1 MGKFSIKERRY
12 WRNLLIRT
20 TLMVVT
26 VTVIVW
32 FLPRTEGKLYHYD
45 EGRPWIYSEL
55 IAKFDFPIFK
65 TPQKLKAE
73 RDSVTEAFLPYFKR
87 NDEIAK
93 RNIDRFLSDFKDG
106 IPGIPHYTTHIAN
119 ELRELY
125 KTGIMET
132 DRYSKLAK
140 DSTRQI
146 RIVDGKQAEPTNI
159 RQFYSTLS
167 AYEQLFANDTTTATR
182 SILQKCN
189 LNEYIEANIIYDTER
204 SKTELADQLSLIPQ
218 ASGMVLEGQRII
230 NRGDI
235 VDSYTFRVLN
245 SFEKAMERRN
255 AADNGIVET
264 IVGQAI
270 YVFVLVLL
278 FTGYLVL
285 FRNDYFDKTRSI
297 TMLYTMIVIFPILV
311 SLLMVFNKFSVY
323 IIPFAM
329 AAIFIRVFMDSRT
342 AFITHTT
349 MTLICAVA
357 VKYQYEFII
366 IQLVAGLVA
375 IYSLRELSKRSQIY
389 LTAVLVTVAIS
400 MVYLALQLIESDD
413 VSKLDQSMYI
423 HFAVSGFLLLFAY
436 PLMLVIEKTFGFIS
450 TVTLFELSNTN
461 NELLRRMS
469 EIAPGTFQHSI
480 TVGNLAA
487 EVANKIGAKT
497 HLVRTGAL
505 YHDIGKMENPAF
517 FTENQAGVNPHDK
530 LSELESAHIIINH
543 VAEGMR
549 LAEKYNLPTVIKD
562 FITTHHGTGITK
574 FFYIN
579 YKNEHPDEEVDETPF
594 RYPGPNPTTREQA
607 ILMMCDS
614 VEAASRSLQEY
625 TEERV
630 SALVNRII
638 DSQMEQKFFD
648 DCPITFRDIRQT
660 KLVLIERLKSIYHTR
675 IQYPEQ
681 QKETNNRTV

>member
-1 MGKFSIKERRY
+1 MGKFKIKESQY
-12 WRNLLIRT
+12 WHNIIIRA
-20 TLMVVT
+20 TLAAVT
-26 VTVIVW
+26 VAVIVW

-45 EGRPWIYSEL
+45 EGRPWTYSEL
-55 IAKFDFPIFK
+55 IAKFDFPVFK
-65 TPQKLKAE
+65 TEQKLKME
-73 RDSVTEAFLPYFKR
+73 RDSVTRAFQPYYNR
-87 NDEIAK
+87 DDDVAQ
-93 RNIDRFLSDFKDG
+93 RNIERFLADYRDG
-106 IPGIPHYTTHIAN
+106 IPGLPGYTGVIAGQ
-119 ELRELY
+119 LKALY
-125 KTGIMET
+125 ETGIMET
-132 DRYSKLAK
+132 GQYSGLAK
-140 DSTRQI
+140 DSTHMI
-146 RIVDGKQAEPTNI
+146 RLVNGKQASTIPI
-159 RQFYSTLS
+159 KQLYSTLS
-167 AYEQLFANDTTTATR
+167 AYEQLFSNDTTSTTR
-182 SILQKCN
+182 SLLQKCN
-189 LNEYIEANIIYDTER
+189 LNEYIEANIIYDKDR
-204 SKTELADQLSLIPQ
+204 NNTELADLLSLIPQ

-245 SFEKAMERRN
+245 SFEQAMERRN
-255 AADNGIVET
+255 ASENGIVST
-264 IVGQAI
+264 FVGQAI
-270 YVFVLVLL
+270 YVFILVLL

-297 TMLYTMIVIFPILV
+297 TMLYTMIVLFPIFV
-311 SLLMVFNKFSVY
+311 SLIMRFNKFSVY

-349 MTLICAVA
+349 MILTCAVA

-389 LTAVLVTVAIS
+389 LTAVLVTIAS
-400 MVYLALQLIESDD
+400 ATVYLALQLIQSDD

-423 HFAVSGFLLLFAY
+423 HFAVNGFLLLFTY
-436 PLMLVIEKTFGFIS
+436 PLMLVIEKAFGFTS

-505 YHDIGKMENPAF
+505 YHDIGKMENPVF
-517 FTENQAGVNPHDK
+517 FTENQAGVNPHSKITDM
-530 LSELESAHIIINH
+530 ESARIIISH
-543 VAEGMR
+543 VTEGMR
-549 LAEKYNLPTVIKD
+549 LAEKYNLPTIIKD
-562 FITTHHGTGITK
+562 FITTHHGTGMTK

-579 YKNEHPDEEVDETPF
+579 YKNEHPEEDVDETPF
-594 RYPGPNPTTREQA
+594 RYPGPNPTTQEQA
-607 ILMMCDS
+607 VLMMCDS

-625 TEERV
+625 TEE
-630 SALVNRII
+630 SISTLVNRII
-638 DSQMEQKFFD
+638 DDQIAQGFFN
-648 DCPITFRDIRQT
+648 DCPITFRDINQAKT
-660 KLVLIERLKSIYHTR
+660 VLIERLKSIYHTR
-675 IQYPEQ
+675 IQYPEL
-681 QKETNNRTV
+681 KNEDS

>member
-1 MGKFSIKERRY
+1 MGKFSIKERQY
-12 WRNLLIRT
+12 WHNLLIRI
-20 TLMVVT
+20 TLVT
-26 VTVIVW
+26 VTVAVIVW

-55 IAKFDFPIFK
+55 IAKFDFPVFK

-73 RDSVTEAFLPYFKR
+73 RDSVTEAFQPYFKR
-87 NDEIAK
+87 NDEIATK
-93 RNIDRFLSDFKDG
+93 NINRFLSDFKDG
-106 IPGIPHYTTHIAN
+106 IPGIPHYTGYIAN
-119 ELRELY
+119 QLRELY

-167 AYEQLFANDTTTATR
+167 AYEQLFVNDTTSTTR

-189 LNEYIEANIIYDTER
+189 LNEYIEANIVYDSER
-204 SKTELADQLSLIPQ
+204 SSTELTDLLSLIPQ

-245 SFEKAMERRN
+245 SFEKAMENRN

-311 SLLMVFNKFSVY
+311 SLMMIFNKFSVY

-349 MTLICAVA
+349 MILICAVA

-400 MVYLALQLIESDD
+400 MVYLALQLIQSDD

-423 HFAVSGFLLLFAY
+423 HFAVNGFMLLFAY
-436 PLMLVIEKTFGFIS
+436 PLMLVIEKTFGFTS

-469 EIAPGTFQHSI
+469 EVAPGTFQHSI

-505 YHDIGKMENPAF
+505 YHDIGKMENPVF

-543 VAEGMR
+543 VSEGMR
-549 LAEKYNLPTVIKD
+549 LAEKYNLPTIIKD

-594 RYPGPNPTTREQA
+594 RYPGPNPATLEQA

-625 TEERV
+625 TEE
-630 SALVNRII
+630 SISTLVNRII
-638 DSQMEQKFFD
+638 DGQTEQGFFD
-648 DCPITFRDIRQT
+648 DCPITFRDIRQA

-681 QKETNNRTV
+681 QGEKK

>member
-1 MGKFSIKERRY
+1 MGNFNIKGSRTRH
-12 WRNLLIRT
+12 NLIIRT
-20 TLMVVT
+20 TLVAVT
-26 VTVIVW
+26 VAVIVW
-32 FLPRTEGKLYHYD
+32 FLPRTDGKLYHYD
-45 EGRPWIYSEL
+45 EGRPWVYSEL
-55 IAKFDFPIFK
+55 IAKFDFPVFK

-73 RDSVTEAFLPYFKR
+73 RDSVTEAFQPYFNRSEEVGQK
-87 NDEIAK
+87 NVE
-93 RNIDRFLSDFKDG
+93 RFVTDFRDG
-106 IPGIPHYTTHIAN
+106 IPGLPNYTDRIARA
-119 ELRELY
+119 LSKLY
-125 KTGIMET
+125 ETGIMEPGQ
-132 DRYSKLAK
+132 YSKYAK
-140 DSTRQI
+140 DSTLQI
-146 RIVDGKQAEPTNI
+146 RVVDGKQAEPTSVKG
-159 RQFYSTLS
+159 FYSTLS
-167 AYEQLFANDTTTATR
+167 AYEQIFADDTTSVVR
-182 SILQKCN
+182 SALQKCN
-189 LNEYIEANIIYDTER
+189 LNEYIEANIIYDAGR
-204 SKTELADQLSLIPQ
+204 NKTELADLLSTIPP

-245 SFEKAMERRN
+245 SFEQAMERRN
-255 AADNGIVET
+255 ASDNGIVST

-270 YVFVLVLL
+270 YVFILVLL

-311 SLLMVFNKFSVY
+311 SMMMRFNKFSVY

-329 AAIFIRVFMDSRT
+329 AAIFIRMFMDSRT

-349 MTLICAVA
+349 MILICAVA

-375 IYSLRELSKRSQIY
+375 IYSLRELSKRSQVY
-389 LTAVLVTVAIS
+389 LTAVLVTVASS
-400 MVYLALQLIESDD
+400 MVYLALQLIQSDD

-423 HFAVSGFLLLFAY
+423 HFAVNGFLLLFTY
-436 PLMLVIEKTFGFIS
+436 PLMLIIEKTFGFTS

-461 NELLRRMS
+461 NELLRRLS

-480 TVGNLAA
+480 MVGNLAA
-487 EVANKIGAKT
+487 EVANKIGAKS

-505 YHDIGKMENPAF
+505 YHDIGKMKNPVF

-530 LSELESAHIIINH
+530 LSDMESAHIIISH
-543 VAEGMR
+543 VSEGLR

-579 YKNEHPDEEVDETPF
+579 YKNEHPEEEVDETPF
-594 RYPGPNPTTREQA
+594 RYPGPNPSSTEHA

-625 TEERV
+625 TEE
-630 SALVNRII
+630 SISTLVNRII
-638 DSQMEQKFFD
+638 DGQLAAGFFD
-648 DCPITFRDIRQT
+648 ECPITLRGIGQA
-660 KLVLIERLKSIYHTR
+660 KAVLIDRLKSIYHTR

-681 QKETNNRTV
+681 EGEKK